1 MKKTF
6 PLVSIIISNYN
17 GVKLNILRDC
27 LESFR
32 HIDYPNYEL
41 ILVDNASTDKSLKVA
56 KKILGKNPKFKI
68 IKNPVNMYSQ
78 GLDLGFSAARGEYIA
93 YFNNDLAIEKR
104 YFHKLIEAFNKYSRL
119 ALVQGKLLWYFDH
132 QIIDSAGETMDIFG
146 NPVTIGNKIKDDGQ
160 FDRNE
165 EILSASGSAC
175 MLKRSIFKDIGQ
187 YDPYYGIGYEDM
199 DLALRLRYKGFIVMR
214 IPSAICYHKRGT
226 TDLSAMVRIRVKW
239 HFNKNRLATMIKNY
253 PLSTLLE
260 ALPVTLFIYMGIMI
274 YDAFVKR
281 NLDLSLTRPSSVFW
295 VLKNLPRIIEER
307 RKIRKDANFSGDRKT
322 FSLFASPN
330 LFQKFSALILQK

>member
-187 YDPYYGIGYEDM
+187 YDPYYGIGYEDI
-199 DLALRLRYKGFIVMR
+199 DLA
-214 IPSAICYHKRGT
+214 
-226 TDLSAMVRIRVKW
+226 AMVRIRVKW

-295 VLKNLPRIIEER
+295 VLKNLPRIIEKR
-307 RKIRKDANFSGDRKT
+307 RKITKDANFSGDRKT
-322 FSLFASPN
+322 FSLLASPN